1 MARPSGLAAVPGR
14 GAGSRAAIAGPSGP
28 GSAAIFASV
37 ARSPLDGY
45 LGVFTRYGDTVRV
58 PMGPF
63 NDRFL
68 LSRPEHAEHVLV
80 THQDNYVKPF
90 TMKGIRTL
98 MGDGLLTSEGETW
111 RRHRRLV
118 QPAFSRRQVTAFGPA
133 ITEAARH
140 VLSTWARLP
149 DGAHLDVAVEMSALA
164 LDIVGRALFGA
175 DLTGDVGQ
183 MRRSMAVGQRV
194 ALTAGLLSMPWGPR
208 SARAVKATAAW
219 LSPTPEGIDGLVRRL
234 IAERR
239 EELGSPRS
247 AAAEPGGGKPEPS
260 TPARRRDLLDILITA
275 RAEDGTPLTDEE
287 IAAETAT
294 FLLAG
299 HETSANA
306 LSWTLALLSAFP
318 AARARLE
325 EEVDW
330 VLGGREP
337 KAADV
342 TKLPWTVSVTSEA
355 MRLYPPAWT
364 IERNAV
370 ADDNVAGVDVRAG
383 SLVTVSPYLI
393 HRHPE
398 FWPDP
403 AGFDPARFLPADQVN
418 QAAVTRPPG
427 AERPRYSYIPFG
439 AGRRACVGQ
448 HFAELETALVL
459 AAITQRYR
467 LELTAAGIPKPV
479 ANVTLRP
486 GRGLPMR
493 LTRR

>member
-1 MARPSGLAAVPGR
+1 
-14 GAGSRAAIAGPSGP
+14 
-28 GSAAIFASV
+28 
-37 ARSPLDGY
+37 
-45 LGVFTRYGDTVRV
+45 
-58 PMGPF
+58 
-63 NDRFL
+63 
-68 LSRPEHAEHVLV
+68 
-80 THQDNYVKPF
+80 
-90 TMKGIRTL
+90 
-98 MGDGLLTSEGETW
+98 
-111 RRHRRLV
+111 
-118 QPAFSRRQVTAFGPA
+118 
-133 ITEAARH
+133 
-140 VLSTWARLP
+140 
-149 DGAHLDVAVEMSALA
+149 
-164 LDIVGRALFGA
+164 
-175 DLTGDVGQ
+175 
-183 MRRSMAVGQRV
+183 
-194 ALTAGLLSMPWGPR
+194 
-208 SARAVKATAAW
+208 
-219 LSPTPEGIDGLVRRL
+219 
-234 IAERR
+234 
-239 EELGSPRS
+239 
-247 AAAEPGGGKPEPS
+247 
-260 TPARRRDLLDILITA
+260 LLDILITA
-275 RAEDGTPLTDEE
+275 RAENGAPLADEE
-287 IAAETAT
+287 IAAEIAA

-342 TKLPWTVSVTSEA
+342 TKLPWTVSVISEA

-370 ADDNVAGVDVRAG
+370 ADDNVAGVDVPAG

-448 HFAELETALVL
+448 SFAELETALVL

-467 LELTAAGIPKPV
+467 LELTPAGIPKPV

>member
-14 GAGSRAAIAGPSGP
+14 GASSRAAIAGPSGP
-28 GSAAIFASV
+28 GSAVIFASV
-37 ARSPLDGY
+37 ARNPLDGY

-63 NDRFL
+63 SDRFL
-68 LSRPEHAEHVLV
+68 LSRPEYAEHVLV

-90 TMKGIRTL
+90 TVKGIRAL

-111 RRHRRLV
+111 RQRRRLV
-118 QPAFSRRQVTAFGPA
+118 QPVFSRRQVTAFGPA
-133 ITEAARH
+133 ITDAARRA
-140 VLSTWARLP
+140 LSTWARLP
-149 DGAHLDVAVEMSALA
+149 DGARLDVAVEMSTLA
-164 LDIVGRALFGA
+164 LDVVGRVLFSA
-175 DLTGDVGQ
+175 DLTGDVSQ
-183 MRRSMAVGQRV
+183 MRRSIVVGQRV
-194 ALTAGLLSMPWGPR
+194 ALVAGLLSMPWGPR
-208 SARAVKATAAW
+208 SARAVKATATW
-219 LSPTPEGIDGLVRRL
+219 LSPAPDGVDGLVRRL

-239 EELGSPRS
+239 EELGSP
-247 AAAEPGGGKPEPS
+247 G
-260 TPARRRDLLDILITA
+260 RRRDLLDILVTA
-275 RAEDGTPLTDEE
+275 RTEDGAPLTDEE
-287 IAAETAT
+287 IAAAVAT

-337 KAADV
+337 EAADV
-342 TKLPWTVSVTSEA
+342 TKLPWTASVISEA

-370 ADDNVAGVDVRAG
+370 ADDSVAGVDVPAG

-439 AGRRACVGQ
+439 GGRRACVGQ
-448 HFAELETALVL
+448 PFAELETALVL

-486 GRGLPMR
+486 GHGLPMR